1 MTRKS
6 DWLTVSVQNCFDDKI
21 CPNPKYPKIRIC
33 SWITKDTLMPQP
45 KISQDQDLL
54 LDHKGYTSPQSALC
68 YVVCPPR
75 LVCMQ
80 QNVTAWNLSIY
91 FFRIVQSWVFILV
104 SLHIAPQKCRT
115 VRNSSFRPS
124 PANES
129 PGLKQNRFP
138 AQWMLVA
145 GLPFHCRC
153 FHVIAS

>member
-6 DWLTVSVQNCFDDKI
+6 DWLNVSVQNCFDDKI
-21 CPNPKYPKIRIC
+21 CPNPKYPKIGIC

-68 YVVCPPR
+68 YVCVHRDWSACSR
-75 LVCMQ
+75 MSCLKSVY
-80 QNVTAWNLSIY
+80 L

-104 SLHIAPQKCRT
+104 SLHLAPQKCRT

-153 FHVIAS
+153 FHVITS